1 MLHRAVESG
10 GGIIRERSPHLL
22 PMDQIG
28 GAQDGQPREEIERG
42 GRHVVIIPHP
52 AYIRV
57 GIIEMKDGIGEI
69 HGLLYGAG
77 DGKCY

>member
-1 MLHRAVESG
+1 MEFG
-10 GGIIRERSPHLL
+10 GGIICERGPYLL
-22 PMDQIG
+22 PMDQI
-28 GAQDGQPREEIERG
+28 ARVEDGQSRKEIEG
-42 GRHVVIIPHP
+42 GCRHVIVVPHP
-52 AYIRV
+52 AHIRV